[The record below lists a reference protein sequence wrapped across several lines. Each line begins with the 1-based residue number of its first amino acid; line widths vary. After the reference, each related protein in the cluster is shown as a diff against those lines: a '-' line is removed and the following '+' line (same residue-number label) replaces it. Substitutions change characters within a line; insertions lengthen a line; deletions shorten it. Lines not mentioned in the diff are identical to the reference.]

1 MVARAWRRP
10 SPSMI
15 VALVALFVAL
25 GGPAQAQRLI
35 TGRQIKDRSLTD
47 RDLSRGTVNYLR
59 TTPHHSVGPL
69 QLKPGAVS
77 IGAIGAGAVGRD
89 QLALGA
95 VGPQRL
101 ADSSVS
107 GSKIADGTLQTV
119 DIGSFTGSVA
129 VDFAP
134 FQPGTCQQ
142 ATANP
147 TPADAAASPAPVIA
161 DDLIFVS
168 PSVGWPDPIVVTGNP
183 GANNTPRIEACYV
196 GRSGDLAIDPPS
208 TVFRYVTIDSP

>member
-1 MVARAWRRP
+1 
-10 SPSMI
+10 
-15 VALVALFVAL
+15 
-25 GGPAQAQRLI
+25 
-35 TGRQIKDRSLTD
+35 
-47 RDLSRGTVNYLR
+47 
-59 TTPHHSVGPL
+59 
-69 QLKPGAVS
+69 GAVS

-95 VGPQRL
+95 VGSQRL

-134 FQPGTCQQ
+134 FQPGTSQQ

-147 TPADAAASPAPVIA
+147 TPADAAASPAPVTA
-161 DDLIFVS
+161 DDLTLVS
-168 PSVGWPDPIVVTGNP
+168 PAVGWPAPIVVTGNP
-183 GANNTPRIEACYV
+183 GATNTHRPDA
-196 GRSGDLAIDPPS
+196 
-208 TVFRYVTIDSP
+208 